1 MAKKRIATRKES
13 TVGAALQAW
22 PSPHLFHFPSTSS
35 SSTVDLPKTTDP
47 DILLS
52 AFGNRLS
59 SQLEDL
65 QSTSDNQSP
74 YLTAEWL
81 RQALDVSLSTHYH
94 VEKLFPHIREAHL
107 HENCNWVN
115 QHLDD
120 TVKLL
125 DVCNVLRRRISSIK
139 RYEESVQ
146 LAIHCLEGK
155 AYLSE
160 IQFLRSRNA
169 FANCIQTLEKLEGQ
183 NSEGQQRSELDNCR
197 SILKRIM
204 GQNPVI
210 DSTPHAGKS
219 IKEEIAEEIINES
232 KATTAFVCGA
242 LVAAFSFKS
251 KLRSFPVTH
260 NVQGQFGWCSSLV
273 SLQHKLKQ
281 AMDMNRKTKSA
292 HSLLRELDRTDAAVR
307 CLLDLLNRIINCK
320 LVPLNDN
327 NNAAELKQ
335 SVQNLK
341 RWAVELEQG
350 MAPFEKQ
357 INDLFNVVVT
367 SRMALLHIL
376 TYSSAS
382 H

>member
-1 MAKKRIATRKES
+1 MSVRSSLPILLFTS

-22 PSPHLFHFPSTSS
+22 PSPHLFHCPSTR
-35 SSTVDLPKTTDP
+35 SSTVDLPKTTAP

-94 VEKLFPHIREAHL
+94 VEKLFPHVREALL

-125 DVCNVLRRRISSIK
+125 DVCNALKRRISSIK

-169 FANCIQTLEKLEGQ
+169 LANCIQTME

-204 GQNPVI
+204 GHNPVI
-210 DSTPHAGKS
+210 DSTSHAGKS
-219 IKEEIAEEIINES
+219 IKEEIAGAIINES
-232 KATTAFVCGA
+232 KVTTAFVCGA

-251 KLRSFPVTH
+251 KLRSFSVTH

-273 SLQHKLKQ
+273 SLQHKLNQ
-281 AMDMNRKTKSA
+281 AMDMNRKTKGA
-292 HSLLRELDRTDAAVR
+292 HSLLQELDRTDATVR
-307 CLLDLLNRIINCK
+307 CLHDLLNRFISCK
-320 LVPLNDN
+320 LVSLNDN

-341 RWAVELEQG
+341 RRAVELKQG
-350 MAPFEKQ
+350 MAPFENQ
-357 INDLFNVVVT
+357 INELFNVVVT
-367 SRMALLHIL
+367 SRMALLDIL
-376 TYSSAS
+376 TYSSVS
-382 H
+382 